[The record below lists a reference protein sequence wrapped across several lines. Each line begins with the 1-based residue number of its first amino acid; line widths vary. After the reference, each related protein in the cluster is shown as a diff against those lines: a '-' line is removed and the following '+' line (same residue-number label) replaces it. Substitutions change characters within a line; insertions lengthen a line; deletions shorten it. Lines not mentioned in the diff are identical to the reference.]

1 MSLKWYILL
10 DVYRQCTET
19 VNKVNKT
26 NEKCSGKKRV
36 ERGTLQ
42 SNASLSLDCPNQVQM
57 ATCELTYLKPWVI
70 QCFINGDPLGGIQHQ
85 HSAYEVFGTF
95 RDMAPLPWIHLKRG
109 KGKLHRFS
117 ETLMFTVN
125 IPTFF
130 QCE

>member
-1 MSLKWYILL
+1 MK
-10 DVYRQCTET
+10 
-19 VNKVNKT
+19 
-26 NEKCSGKKRV
+26 KCSGKKRV

-42 SNASLSLDCPNQVQM
+42 SNAFLSLELSKQS
-57 ATCELTYLKPWVI
+57 ATYELTYLKPWVI
-70 QCFINGDPLGGIQHQ
+70 QCFINSDPLGGIQHQ